1 MDEPQFRI
9 LLDAACK
16 LGDDHAKDAIKH
28 ARDAELLRTMIRA
41 AHDQLCIGRIAKA
54 RAILER
60 AMTGQGPWP
69 L

>member
-1 MDEPQFRI
+1 
-9 LLDAACK
+9 
-16 LGDDHAKDAIKH
+16 
-28 ARDAELLRTMIRA
+28 MIRA